1 MNKAVEKIQRK
12 RYQYLASI
20 GGIGW
25 LREADDVYNDIN
37 REQIA
42 AFKDTFGSAFLGRIN
57 FQGEQHKE
65 VVAGKRSVF
74 EEYVG
79 QKIYNFGC
87 DFVVP
92 AKDDVLEK
100 LIRDWNAGIY
110 TKGAIDKIFERIEEL
125 GGFNLL
131 WT

>member
-1 MNKAVEKIQRK
+1 MTPQTEIQRK

-20 GGIGW
+20 GGYGN
-25 LREADDVYNDIN
+25 LREADDVYNDIS
-37 REQIA
+37 REQIM
-42 AFKDTFGSAFLGRIN
+42 AFKETFGSAFLGRIN
-57 FQGEQHKE
+57 FHGEQHKD
-65 VVAGKRSVF
+65 VVSGKRSVF

-79 QKIYNFGC
+79 QTVYNFGC

-100 LIRDWNAGIY
+100 SIRDWNAGIY
-110 TKGAIDKIFERIEEL
+110 TKGAVDRIFERVEEL
-125 GGFNLL
+125 GGCTFI